1 MTIQNS
7 TFVLEPDAVAQI
19 TPYGIVYP
27 NHHLAKSPEEAV
39 QWADEV
45 GYPVVMKIVSKDVSH
60 KSDFDGVLI
69 GLKDAKS
76 VRSGYGKIIN
86 SVTDALP
93 VDGDISGVLV
103 CEQAPEGVEVIIGAT
118 EDPVFGMT
126 IMFGLGGVFTEV
138 LKDVSFRSAPLDR
151 IDAQEMIRE
160 IKGYPMLQGT
170 RGQAPSDIEALAD
183 LLVAVSKFVM
193 DFPELKE
200 LDLNPVRVYS
210 NGVQVLDVR
219 IINKGTDNLTARIQ

>member
-19 TPYGIVYP
+19 APYGVVYP
-27 NHHLAKSPEEAV
+27 EHRMAKSAEEAV
-39 QWADEV
+39 QYADEI
-45 GYPVVMKIVSKDVSH
+45 GYPVVMKIVSKDIPH

-69 GLKDAKS
+69 GLEDAES
-76 VRSGYGKIIN
+76 VQAGYWKILD
-86 SVTDALP
+86 SVTDALLIY
-93 VDGDISGVLV
+93 GDISGVLV
-103 CEQAPEGVEVIIGAT
+103 CKQAPEGVEVIIGAT

-138 LKDVSFRSAPLDR
+138 LKDVSFRCAPLDR

-160 IKGYPMLQGT
+160 IKGYPMLQGA
-170 RGQAPSDIEALAD
+170 RGQASSDVEALAD
-183 LLVAVSKFVM
+183 LLVSVSKFVTEY
-193 DFPELKE
+193 PELKE
-200 LDLNPVRVYS
+200 LDLNPVRAYS

-219 IINKGTDNLTARIQ
+219 IIKKH